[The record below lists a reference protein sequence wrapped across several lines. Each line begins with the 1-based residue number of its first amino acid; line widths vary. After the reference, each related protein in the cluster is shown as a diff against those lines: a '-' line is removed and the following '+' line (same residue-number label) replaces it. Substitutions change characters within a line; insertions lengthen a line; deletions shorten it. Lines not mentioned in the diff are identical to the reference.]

1 MCGIAGVVSTG
12 PSSRP
17 LAGEA
22 GDGMA
27 ACLRHRGPDGQTGYV
42 APSGRCVLGHT
53 RLAVI
58 DLDTGD
64 QPMPNE
70 DGSVQVVFNGEIYNF
85 RRLRHEL
92 EGLGHRFETR
102 SDTEVLS
109 HGWEEWGEGV
119 VDRLE
124 GMFAFAVWDERTG
137 TLFIARDRAGQKPV
151 FLYRDRDRLAFA
163 SEIKSLL
170 ALPGADAALD
180 PSAFPLYLAYG
191 YVPQPRT
198 FYRRVQALPPA
209 TWLRVDVDS
218 GREEMERYWRLDFSE
233 RWRGGIDSAAE
244 RLRDLMEAAV
254 ERRLIADVP
263 LGAFLSGGMDSSVIV
278 GLMSRVTDHPVRT
291 FSIGF
296 EDAPLFDE
304 TSHAE
309 TVAEHFGTEHTRF
322 RVGAQSVDL
331 VERLVR
337 AYDQPFGDSSAIPTH
352 IVSGLAREHVT
363 VALTGDAG
371 DELFAGYA
379 RFRGMQIAGAMPDGL
394 VSLGGAVAGL
404 LPHDPDFRSF
414 SRRAKRFFHAASL
427 SEHERMLRWIG
438 FFADRLD
445 EMLRPELREL
455 IPRHELTRSF
465 RRPLE
470 RGRDLSTLS
479 RTLSLNFET
488 YLPEDLLVKI
498 DRCSMAHGLELRS
511 PFLDRDVMEFA
522 AGLPDH
528 YRIRGRTYKRI
539 LKRAFEDLLPQEIL
553 RRSKMGFGI
562 PLPQWFRNEWRPL
575 LEERILSDDARLW
588 RWLEREP
595 VERMAREHL
604 DGRADYGHQLWALLT
619 LEEWLEQGRYDDP
632 GTAAAGSGGRWG
644 SGSMEAGG
652 TSDLMGPG

>member
-1 MCGIAGVVSTG
+1 MCGIAGVVSTR
-12 PSSRP
+12 STSRP
-17 LAGEA
+17 LGPGIA
-22 GDGMA
+22 DSMA
-27 ACLRHRGPDGQTGYV
+27 ARLRHRGPDGQSGYC

-85 RRLRHEL
+85 RRLRDEL
-92 EGLGHRFETR
+92 EGLGHRFRSR
-102 SDTEVLS
+102 SDTEVLA

-124 GMFAFAVWDERTG
+124 GMFAFAVWDEDAG
-137 TLFIARDRAGQKPV
+137 SLFVARDRAGQKPV
-151 FLYRDRDRLAFA
+151 FLYRDGGRLAFA
-163 SEIKSLL
+163 SEIESLL
-170 ALPGADAALD
+170 AMPGVEDALD
-180 PSAFPLYLAYG
+180 PTAFPLYLAYG
-191 YVPQPRT
+191 YVPQPGT
-198 FYRRVQALPPA
+198 FYDRIEALSPA
-209 TWLRVDVDS
+209 TWLRVDADS
-218 GREEMERYWRLDFSE
+218 GREEMQRYWRLDFTE
-233 RWRGGIDSAAE
+233 RYRGGIEPASE
-244 RLRDLMEAAV
+244 RLRELMRAAV
-254 ERRLIADVP
+254 RRRLIADVS
-263 LGAFLSGGMDSSVIV
+263 LGAFLSGGIDSSVVV
-278 GLMSRVTDHPVRT
+278 GLMSEAMDQPVRT

-309 TVAEHFGTEHTRF
+309 SVAKHFRTEHTCF

-337 AYDQPFGDSSAIPTH
+337 AYDQPFGDSSAIPTY

-379 RFRGMQIAGAMPDGL
+379 RFRGMQIAGAMPNGL
-394 VSLGGAVAGL
+394 VALGGAVAGL

-455 IPRHELTRSF
+455 LPREDLTRSF

-470 RGRDLSTLS
+470 RGGDLSTLA

-488 YLPEDLLVKI
+488 YLPEDLLVKV

-511 PFLDRDVMEFA
+511 PFLDRELMEFA
-522 AGLPDH
+522 AALPDR

-539 LKRAFEDLLPQEIL
+539 LKRAFEDLLPREIL
-553 RRSKMGFGI
+553 TRPKMGFGI

-575 LEERILSDDARLW
+575 LEERILTDDARLW

-595 VERMAREHL
+595 VRRMARQHL
-604 DGRADYGHQLWALLT
+604 EEKADFGHQLWALLT
-619 LEEWLEQGRYDDP
+619 LEEWLEQGRYSEP
-632 GTAAAGSGGRWG
+632 
-644 SGSMEAGG
+644 
-652 TSDLMGPG
+652 